1 MYRNIVAEMARN
13 GMTRAFVAKKLKISV
28 ATLRKKIA
36 GKNDFKNSEIE
47 ILLSLFG
54 NNVSFEYLFEVKP
67 A

>member
-1 MYRNIVAEMARN
+1 MNRNILAEMTRN
-13 GMTRAFVAKKLKISV
+13 GMTRAFVAKKLDLS
-28 ATLRKKIA
+28 LPSFRKKLSGQI
-36 GKNDFKNSEIE
+36 DFKMSEIK